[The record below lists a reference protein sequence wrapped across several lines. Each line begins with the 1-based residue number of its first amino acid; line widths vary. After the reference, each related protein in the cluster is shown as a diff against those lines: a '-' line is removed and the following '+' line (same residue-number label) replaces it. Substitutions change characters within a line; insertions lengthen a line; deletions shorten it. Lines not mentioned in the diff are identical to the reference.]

1 MYQRQHTPSTLPQL
15 DAYERLSFETGFV
28 RELLQRAWD
37 DKCNGRGAQDFGPE
51 RVKPESRAPQ
61 SIDPD
66 VAIRIRKLRAKAGD
80 PAVGP
85 VEAASFAAKAD
96 ELLRKYLR

>member
-37 DKCNGRGAQDFGPE
+37 DKCNGRGTQEARPPRDTRLP
-51 RVKPESRAPQ
+51 KTM